1 LAWSDIENDQ
11 NWANNYPWPEVQRA
25 ARGVPPAER
34 RRRNNARGA
43 NEDNPNHPGDE
54 ENDAAREEPVPVA
67 PRQNQPDEVNFS
79 DMSACV
85 LTLLS
90 GLAQEDWSDYV
101 RWREEPVV
109 ARVPLVERRNVR
121 RINNTTNWE
130 NRRANDENGD
140 LPGAAIE
147 RVPAPP
153 PEHRPIERE
162 DAENI
167 YPLRA
172 ALRAVRVP
180 LAVRDGNWQN
190 RRVEDENV
198 APAMVVRA
206 VVGPPGQQ
214 PHEDA
219 ENDQNRANNT
229 RQAAARGVLVPPAGR
244 ANNRANRRAPRR
256 LNLRPAI
263 HREYGFGRPR
273 LPNRRPQQQPPIAGN
288 AAADARP
295 AWLNPNRFFVQG
307 MLTRR

>member
-54 ENDAAREEPVPVA
+54 ENDAAREEPLPVA
-67 PRQNQPDEVNFS
+67 PRQNQPDE
-79 DMSACV
+79 
-85 LTLLS
+85 
-90 GLAQEDWSDYV
+90 EDWSDYV

-121 RINNTTNWE
+121 RINNPTNWE
-130 NRRANDENGD
+130 NRRANNENGD
-140 LPGAAIE
+140 LPGAVIE

-180 LAVRDGNWQN
+180 LGNGFTAYYLGGQLNYLEETGLVLAAVRDGNWQN

-206 VVGPPGQQ
+206 VVGSPGQQ

-229 RQAAARGVLVPPAGR
+229 RQAAARGVLLGAPTTERIVAPSTVNTGSVDRDFQTVGR
-244 ANNRANRRAPRR
+244 NG
-256 LNLRPAI
+256 NLQSQAMSSQTRGL
-263 HREYGFGRPR
+263 RGST
-273 LPNRRPQQQPPIAGN
+273 LIAS
-288 AAADARP
+288 
-295 AWLNPNRFFVQG
+295 LCKEC
-307 MLTRR
+307 